1 MCVVLLSALP
11 GLHVKADLSTGGLAL
26 SAPRPRPEYTGDGI
40 GMAGE
45 NKSAS
50 VRGEKV
56 DIVIYVSKVVVSRC
70 RRTSQSLIA
79 RCFGLVVLCG

>member
-26 SAPRPRPEYTGDGI
+26 STPRPRPEYTGDGI

-50 VRGEKV
+50 VRGEKGYC
-56 DIVIYVSKVVVSRC
+56 DISKVVVSRC
-70 RRTSQSLIA
+70 SI
-79 RCFGLVVLCG
+79 